1 MNQRQE
7 MFVDD
12 RFLVTYQNRRTG
24 REHSVIVS
32 KCDLMRSIE
41 WHRYHGNLI
50 SYIPTSLVGTDPV

>member
-12 RFLVTYQNRRTG
+12 KFLVTYQNPRTG
-24 REHSVIVS
+24 REHSVIVT

-41 WHRYHGNLI
+41 WHRGRGNMVNYLPI
-50 SYIPTSLVGTDPV
+50 SLVNDTPV